1 MLPIID
7 LHCDTIHALHAG
19 ERSGNLGLSSNA
31 HVDLR
36 WMDGAGT
43 VTTCFALFV
52 DAHAHASPWSHAN
65 KLYERFQQELHASG
79 SQIVQVLSP
88 NEHLEGPM
96 HQAILSVE
104 ELGILEGRL
113 DRIAVLASWGVRLA
127 TITWNH
133 ENELGY
139 PHHQRG
145 DLKPFAYE
153 VIEAMEHHK
162 ILVDVSHLNDAG
174 FSSVAGFAKRPFIA
188 SHSNARAVT
197 NHSRNLSD
205 GMIEKIADAGGIIG
219 LNFCPSFL
227 SEDWGHSS
235 IEAMVAHAMHIHQVG
250 GSSVLALGT
259 DFDGISGTLDV
270 EHYPQ
275 LATLHEALLK
285 AGLSTD
291 TLGKMWYGN
300 ALRVLSEG
308 F

>member
-1 MLPIID
+1 MQPIID
-7 LHCDTIHALHAG
+7 LHCDTIHALHTG
-19 ERSGNLGLSSNA
+19 ECRGNLGLSDA

-36 WMDGAGT
+36 WMDEAGK

-52 DAHAHASPWSHAN
+52 DMQAHSSPWEQAKN
-65 KLYERFQQELHASG
+65 LYERFQEEVQAFNSR
-79 SQIVQVLSP
+79 IVQVRSP
-88 NEHLEGPM
+88 KEHSDGAL
-96 HQAILSVE
+96 HQAILTVE

-113 DRIAVLASWGVRLA
+113 DRVATIASWGVRLA
-127 TITWNH
+127 TLTWNH

-139 PHHQRG
+139 PHHMKG
-145 DLKPFAYE
+145 TLKPFAYE
-153 VIEAMEHHK
+153 VIEAMEHHN
-162 ILVDVSHLNDAG
+162 ILVDVSHLNDEG
-174 FSSVAGFAKRPFIA
+174 FFAVAGSAKRPFLA

-205 GMIEKIADAGGIIG
+205 EMIRKIADAGGIIG

-275 LATLHEALLK
+275 LAMLHEALLK
-285 AGLSTD
+285 AGLSSD
-291 TLGKMWYGN
+291 ALEKMWYGN
-300 ALRVLSEG
+300 ALRELSEG
-308 F
+308 L